1 MSLRTRIISVA
12 TTAWIAVVLTAI
24 GLVPANAGYLD
35 GLEAYKRGD
44 YTTAIEEWS
53 LSARRG
59 DFRAQYGVGIMQ
71 LYGRGTDRDPISAVG
86 YFREASALGYPE
98 ARYAL
103 GVMYQ
108 DGTGVTQDLAEAA
121 RLYEI
126 AAWQGM
132 AKAQNNLGILYVL
145 GKGVKTDPVLAHV
158 WFALAE
164 KAGEVAAISNRE
176 QVAIQL
182 STAQMAEA
190 QRMTAAWKAT
200 AIPEPPPEID
210 EDAFPEPVERPRVNI
225 EDPAAPAAPAVP
237 AAPAAGNPAAGNPAP
252 PLLIIPAP

>member
-1 MSLRTRIISVA
+1 MSLRTRIITVA
-12 TTAWIAVVLTAI
+12 TSAWIAMAATAI
-24 GLVPANAGYLD
+24 GLVPANAGYFD
-35 GLEAYKRGD
+35 GLVAYQRGD
-44 YTTAIEEWS
+44 YTTAMEEWS
-53 LSARRG
+53 LSALRG
-59 DFRAQYGVGIMQ
+59 DFRAQYGVGIML

-86 YFREASALGYPE
+86 YLSEASVRGYPE

-121 RLYEI
+121 RLYEM

-145 GKGVKTDPVLAHV
+145 GKGVETDPVLAHV

-176 QVAIQL
+176 RVAIQL
-182 STAQMAEA
+182 SAAQMAEA

-210 EDAFPEPVERPRVNI
+210 EDAFPEPVERPRVNL
-225 EDPAAPAAPAVP
+225 ENPAAPVVP
-237 AAPAAGNPAAGNPAP
+237 AAPAAPAAGNPAP